1 MECPICGANNQ
12 SVVVDSRGM
21 KAYIRRRRKCLKCGL
36 LFTTY
41 EVEADT
47 IAEARGKLEGK
58 KRENMKV
65 RSKT

>member
-1 MECPICGANNQ
+1 MECPICGAVGA
-12 SVVVDSRGM
+12 SVVLESRSTM
-21 KAYIRRRRKCLKCGL
+21 AYIRRRRKCLKCEL
-36 LFTTY
+36 RFTTY